1 MNLNNLFYDVESLL
15 KTHPCRKFVEK
26 PARMSGMIKSSLA
39 RKVIMALSG
48 LFLVVFLT
56 QHFTINFASVIDPE
70 TFNSWSHFMGY
81 NPLVQFVL
89 QPILI
94 AGVIVHF
101 VMGFVLE
108 IQNRKA
114 RGTAYVKYKGSANAP
129 WVSRNMIYSGLVI
142 LAFLALHF
150 YDFWVHEMAYK
161 YIEANPEDP
170 TRYYA
175 ETVEKF
181 APIWRTVIYVV
192 AFFLLSLHLWHG
204 FASSFQTMGVNNK
217 YTPAIKAF
225 TKIFSVVIPLG
236 FAFIAL
242 YHHLNP
248 ITH

>member
-1 MNLNNLFYDVESLL
+1 
-15 KTHPCRKFVEK
+15 
-26 PARMSGMIKSSLA
+26 MSGLIKSSIA
-39 RKVIMALSG
+39 RKVVMALSG

-56 QHFTINFASVIDPE
+56 QHFTINITSVIDPD

-114 RGTAYVKYKGSANAP
+114 RGINYVKFKGSANAP
-129 WVSRNMIYSGLVI
+129 WMSRNMIYSGLVV
-142 LAFLALHF
+142 LAFLGLHF
-150 YDFWVHEMAYK
+150 YDFWVHEMDYK
-161 YIEANPEDP
+161 YIEALPQDP
-170 TRYYA
+170 TRYYE

-181 APIWRTVIYVV
+181 APAWRTILYIV
-192 AFFLLSLHLWHG
+192 AFVLLSLHLWHG
-204 FASSFQTMGVNNK
+204 FASSFQSMGWNNK
-217 YTPAIKAF
+217 YTPAIKTF
-225 TKIFSVVIPLG
+225 TKLFSVVIPLG

>member
-1 MNLNNLFYDVESLL
+1 
-15 KTHPCRKFVEK
+15 
-26 PARMSGMIKSSLA
+26 MSGLIKSSLA
-39 RKVIMALSG
+39 RKVVMALSG

-56 QHFTINFASVIDPE
+56 QHFTINITSVIAPD
-70 TFNSWSHFMGY
+70 TFNEWSHFMGY

-94 AGVIVHF
+94 AGVVIHF

-114 RGTAYVKYKGSANAP
+114 RGINYVKYKGGANAP
-129 WVSRNMIYSGLVI
+129 WVSRNMIITGLVV
-142 LAFLALHF
+142 LAFLGLHF
-150 YDFWVHEMAYK
+150 YDFWVHEMSYK
-161 YIEANPEDP
+161 YVEGLAEDP
-170 TRYYA
+170 TRYHE

-181 APIWRTVIYVV
+181 APFWRTVIYVV
-192 AFFLLSLHLWHG
+192 SFLLLALHLWHG
-204 FASSFQTMGVNNK
+204 FSSSFQTMGVNNK
-217 YTPAIKAF
+217 YTPAIKTV